1 MLNDTTAQRWAT
13 YLQSSKYSGLSTRL
27 LEELVKDCVIN
38 SSLAR
43 RPGRAR
49 GIRLIDLRSL
59 DTYIETGIGA
69 KTDMSPLD
77 SSSKESKKVG

>member
-1 MLNDTTAQRWAT
+1 MPNDTISPRWAT

-27 LEELVKDCVIN
+27 LEELVKDGVIT

-49 GIRLIDLRSL
+49 GIRLLDLRSI
-59 DTYIETGIGA
+59 DAYIATGIGGYNGA
-69 KTDMSPLD
+69 TRP
-77 SSSKESKKVG
+77 SSRKR